1 LLRERVIASSL
12 KGNFTSLAE
21 FGTGRSMVLDAEICR
36 PVADFCIRLVND
48 LCWKDVLFVKNFC
61 VLVQEFRDDSE
72 PATDGSFHGEGVGSP
87 ALAVSPLSSSGM
99 SVVAEEP
106 LRLRGCDPV
115 SAYPLHRFTY
125 NASVRWRRGH
135 HAAVLPNGRR
145 LETLSSCQF
154 GDVRF
159 EFLVLYVLYRAF
171 IESAADEVLN
181 TRLQIVVQLDIHD
194 LTPKES
200 RTKRIERAWLIEH
213 TLARVAASGHQ
224 QLNIRPKFKGLRR
237 RPARNHAKPWM
248 AEVRNPKTKK
258 RIWIGDFSTRQAAA
272 LAADVGAVYY
282 GTGKDVLNF
291 PHTPLFLPRTL
302 EYSSVKEKVEAVRK
316 EAKLLREN
324 ALFYLIHQLPYEVV
338 SLEILTSSRIQGRF
352 KLEALVI
359 QLMRLVRKDKEAT
372 PITFGLPAPG
382 DIPQLLQSINR
393 LIENNPSQED
403 LDVAIGTY
411 SYFVH
416 CFLSCLPP
424 TRGDDIPLTLHF
436 IGWVERNYMRAPET
450 SSWKSFPSP
459 RVDHLRISDKLQICQ
474 NRMERLSK
482 SKYRH
487 SPALLDAGTCTCHLV
502 F

>member
-1 LLRERVIASSL
+1 
-12 KGNFTSLAE
+12 
-21 FGTGRSMVLDAEICR
+21 MVLDAEICR

-48 LCWKDVLFVKNFC
+48 RCWKDVLFVKNFC

-72 PATDGSFHGEGVGSP
+72 PATDGSFYGEGVGSP
-87 ALAVSPLSSSGM
+87 ALAASPLSSSGV

-135 HAAVLPNGRR
+135 HAGVLPNGRR
-145 LETLSSCQF
+145 LEILSSCQF

-200 RTKRIERAWLIEH
+200 RTKRIERAWVIEQ

-258 RIWIGDFSTRQAAA
+258 RIRIGDFSTRQAAA

-316 EAKLLREN
+316 EARLLRES
-324 ALFYLIHQLPYEVV
+324 ALFYLIHQLPHEVV
-338 SLEILTSSRIQGRF
+338 SLEILTSYRIQGRF

-436 IGWVERNYMRAPET
+436 IRWVERNYMRAPET

-459 RVDHLRISDKLQICQ
+459 RVDPLRISHRVQICRNRKLQSCR
-474 NRMERLSK
+474 NRIQRFCK

-487 SPALLDAGTCTCHLV
+487 SPALVNAATCPCHLV

>member
-1 LLRERVIASSL
+1 
-12 KGNFTSLAE
+12 
-21 FGTGRSMVLDAEICR
+21 
-36 PVADFCIRLVND
+36 
-48 LCWKDVLFVKNFC
+48 
-61 VLVQEFRDDSE
+61 VQEFRDDSE
-72 PATDGSFHGEGVGSP
+72 PATDGSSHGEGVGSP
-87 ALAVSPLSSSGM
+87 ALAVSPLCSSGM
-99 SVVAEEP
+99 AVVAEEP

-135 HAAVLPNGRR
+135 HAGVLTHGRH
-145 LETLSSCQF
+145 LETLYSSQF

-159 EFLVLYVLYRAF
+159 EFLVLYVLYCAF

-200 RTKRIERAWLIEH
+200 RTKRIERAWVIEQ
-213 TLARVAASGHQ
+213 TLARVAASGHE
-224 QLNIRPKFKGLRR
+224 QLNVRPKFKGVRI

-248 AEVRNPKTKK
+248 AEVRNPKTRK

-282 GTGKDVLNF
+282 GTGKYVLNF
-291 PHTPLFLPRTL
+291 QHTPRFLPRTL

-316 EAKLLREN
+316 EARLLREST
-324 ALFYLIHQLPYEVV
+324 LFYLIHQLPYEVV
-338 SLEILTSSRIQGRF
+338 SLEILTSSRIQRRF

-359 QLMRLVRKDKEAT
+359 QLMRLVRKDTEAT
-372 PITFGLPAPG
+372 PTTFGLPAPG

-403 LDVAIGTY
+403 VDDAIGTY
-411 SYFVH
+411 SHFVH

-450 SSWKSFPSP
+450 SSWKSFSSP
-459 RVDHLRISDKLQICQ
+459 RVYPLRFLLMCQ
-474 NRMERLSK
+474 NWPPPACK

-487 SPALLDAGTCTCHLV
+487 SPALVNAATCPFHLV